1 MTLPALYE
9 IAAEYLENLSKL
21 NDLDLPPEVI
31 ADTLES
37 ISGDMTQKC
46 TNVGF
51 VIRNIETLAAQIKEA
66 EQAMA
71 ARRKALESRAEHVRE
86 YLLRNMQVCEIQKI
100 ESPYFTLSVRSN
112 PPKVVIDDPEA
123 VPDEY
128 WRQPPV
134 PLPELDKKAI
144 AAAIKAG
151 QTVAGA
157 HTESGVSLSIK

>member
-1 MTLPALYE
+1 MALQALYE
-9 IAAEYLENLSKL
+9 LAAAYRADLDKL

-31 ADTLES
+31 ADTIEGMG
-37 ISGDMTQKC
+37 GDIQEKC

-51 VIRNIETLAAQIKEA
+51 VIRNMEALAAQINEA

-86 YLLRNMQVCEIQKI
+86 YLLRNMQACQISKI
-100 ESPYFTLSVRSN
+100 ESPYLTLSVLTN
-112 PPKVVIDDPEA
+112 PPKVVIDDPEQ

-157 HTESGVSLSIK
+157 HIESGVRLSIK